1 MNTWT
6 CTRQGELQHHGIKGQ
21 KWGVRRFQNKDGS
34 LTPAGKKRYDDGDGI
49 VGGKKYGV
57 KKKYYKSFMDDDR
70 TLKKGQ
76 HIQNIST
83 NDKRDIDRG
92 APVYGAHTRHDKNA
106 YAGQY
111 AKGMLDW
118 GDKAILNDI
127 VLTKDVKVA
136 SQKTAVNTFM
146 ELYKKDP
153 KGMAKSIGNAYA
165 ELDFFNGIKKFR
177 DWNANRIADKF
188 AKKGDEWVKSKGYL
202 LFNQSMMS
210 TEESSARTKYYDLLI
225 KKGYGAISDINDVQT
240 GYNSDDPIIFIN
252 PKNTMKNVKSRE
264 LTADEVE
271 IANAR
276 YLYDEGLKKKGI
288 VDSMIDRDYAFAK
301 KYIKEVEKKQG
312 ITDSY
317 AKSQTQLHKEAK
329 AYLKNHPNS
338 KLTYSEVIAMLDED
352 AFK

>member
-6 CTRQGELQHHGIKGQ
+6 CTRQGELYHHGIKGQ

-34 LTPAGKKRYDDGDGI
+34 LTPAGKKRYDDGV
-49 VGGKKYGV
+49 VGGRKYGV
-57 KKKYYKSFMDDDR
+57 KKKYYKSYMDEDR
-70 TLKKGQ
+70 VLEKGK
-76 HIQNIST
+76 HIQNISK
-83 NDKRDIDRG
+83 NEKRDIDRG

-111 AKGMLDW
+111 ARGMIDW
-118 GDKAILNDI
+118 GDKAILNDM
-127 VLTKDVKVA
+127 VLTKNVKVA

-153 KGMAKSIGNAYA
+153 KGMAESIGKAYA
-165 ELDFFNGIKKFR
+165 ELDFFHGIKKFR
-177 DWNANRIADKF
+177 DWNANRIAEKF
-188 AKKGDEWVKSKGYL
+188 SKKGEDWVKSKGYL

-210 TEESSARTKYYDLLI
+210 EKESKARVKYYDLLM
-225 KKGYGAISDINDVQT
+225 KKGYDAISDINDVQT

-252 PKNTMKNVKSRE
+252 PKKTMKNVKSRE
-264 LTADEVE
+264 LTEDEVE

-288 VDSMIDRDYAFAK
+288 RDIIDRDYSFAK

-312 ITDSY
+312 VTDPYS
-317 AKSQTQLHKEAK
+317 KSQTKLHKQAK
-329 AYLKNHPNS
+329 EYLKQHPNS
-338 KLTYSEVIAMLDED
+338 KMTYSEVIVMLEE
-352 AFK
+352 KS

>member
-6 CTRQGELQHHGIKGQ
+6 CTRQGELYHHGIKGQ

-34 LTPAGKKRYDDGDGI
+34 LTPAGEKRYDDDDG
-49 VGGKKYGV
+49 VTKGRKYGV
-57 KKKYYKSFMDDDR
+57 KKKYYKSFMDEDR
-70 TLKKGQ
+70 VLEKGK

-83 NDKRDIDRG
+83 NEKRDIDRG

-111 AKGMLDW
+111 AKGMVDW

-136 SQKTAVNTFM
+136 SQKTAVNAFM

-153 KGMAKSIGNAYA
+153 KGMSESIGRAYA
-165 ELDFFNGIKKFR
+165 ELDFFHGIKKIR
-177 DWNANRIADKF
+177 DWNANRIAKKF
-188 AKKGDEWVKSKGYL
+188 SKKGEDWVKSKGYM

-210 TEESSARTKYYDLLI
+210 EKESVARTRYYDLLM
-225 KKGYGAISDINDVQT
+225 KKGYGAISDINDIQT

-264 LTADEVE
+264 LTFDEIE

-276 YLYDEGLKKKGI
+276 YLYDEGIKNKGI
-288 VDSMIDRDYAFAK
+288 VDSMINRDYSFAK
-301 KYIKEVEKKQG
+301 SYIKEVEKKYG
-312 ITDSY
+312 MSDSY
-317 AKSQTQLHKEAK
+317 AKSQTKLHKQVK
-329 AYLKNHPNS
+329 AYLKDHPNS
-338 KLTYSEVIAMLDED
+338 KMTYSEVMAMLDEQS
-352 AFK
+352 